1 MAYAVEKPYF
11 VQESMKAD
19 VLFANMKRRRCHFA
33 VVLDMYGGVAGI
45 ITMNDLVEEIV
56 GDLPDDSDTVE

>member
-1 MAYAVEKPYF
+1 
-11 VQESMKAD
+11 MKAD